1 MTNEIFFA
9 GAGAIV
15 LGSLLTVILTFRF
28 QKKLLQ
34 QQLNFQEKQ
43 AAADAILRQQIHDE
57 QITAIKELHK
67 MLNTKLGSKMVYL
80 NSGNP

>member
-1 MTNEIFFA
+1 MTYEILFG

-34 QQLNFQEKQ
+34 QQLDFLQKQ
-43 AAADAILRQQIHDE
+43 AAADALLRQQIHNE
-57 QITAIKELHK
+57 QIQKIKELHQ
-67 MLNTKLGSKMVYL
+67 MLNTKLGRTVIQ
-80 NSGNP
+80 G

>member
-1 MTNEIFFA
+1 MTYEILFG

-34 QQLNFQEKQ
+34 QQLDFNKKQ
-43 AAADAILRQQIHDE
+43 ADADAAQRKQIHNE
-57 QITAIKELHK
+57 QIAVIKELHK
-67 MLNTKLGSKMVYL
+67 MLNTKLGRTVIQ
-80 NSGNP
+80 G